1 MLRATPARTLS
12 SGQEAMRQIAEVTR
26 SALTP
31 NCLAMEIRRAAYTE
45 ETTAVSVLFPTRTL
59 FGSLSHQRRI
69 GSSLRDFLRDV
80 ADDIAAV
87 EQQLFDV
94 AQAQLKVEYQRTAQL
109 MTAAGK
115 RWP

>member
-1 MLRATPARTLS
+1 MFMLISFHFGLTTHAGGLVGRRMPRLVNRA
-12 SGQEAMRQIAEVTR
+12 V
-26 SALTP
+26 
-31 NCLAMEIRRAAYTE
+31 YTE

-59 FGSLSHQRRI
+59 FGSLSHQHRI
-69 GSSLRDFLRDV
+69 GSSLRDFLRGV